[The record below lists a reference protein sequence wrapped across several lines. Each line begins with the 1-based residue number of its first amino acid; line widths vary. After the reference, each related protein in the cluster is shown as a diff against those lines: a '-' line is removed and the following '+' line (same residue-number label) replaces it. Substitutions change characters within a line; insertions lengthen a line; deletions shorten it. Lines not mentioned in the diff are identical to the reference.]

1 MPGPGLR
8 VHGGEAGGRRLAVP
22 PGVRPSE
29 GVVKEA
35 IFNVL
40 GDAVVDAAAL
50 DLCAGS
56 GALGIEALSRGAAR
70 AIFVDRGERSVTAIR
85 KNLAAL
91 GYTDR
96 GRVFRA
102 EVARWLEG
110 RPADASRSGLVLLD
124 PPYNDPV
131 LVRVLRL
138 LDRLCAEGAVVVAE
152 HAPRQVLPALERLQT
167 VRDRRYGDTQVTFLE
182 AGP

>member
-1 MPGPGLR
+1 MAQGSLR
-8 VHGGEAGGRRLAVP
+8 VHGGEAGGRRLVAP
-22 PGVRPSE
+22 PGIRPSE

-40 GDAVVDAAAL
+40 GGAVLDATAL

-56 GALGIEALSRGAAR
+56 GALGIEALSRGAGR
-70 AIFVDRGERSVTAIR
+70 AVFVERAERAVVAIR
-85 KNLAAL
+85 RNLATL
-91 GYTDR
+91 DYQDR

-110 RPADASRSGLVLLD
+110 RPADVARCGLVLFD

-131 LVRVLRL
+131 VERVLRL
-138 LDRLCAEGAVVVAE
+138 LDRLCAEGTIVVAE
-152 HAPRQVLPALERLQT
+152 HGVRQALPVLARLRA

>member
-1 MPGPGLR
+1 MSGPGLR
-8 VHGGEAGGRRLAVP
+8 VHGGEAGGRRLVVP

-40 GDAVVDAAAL
+40 GDEVVDARAL

-56 GALGIEALSRGAAR
+56 GALGIEALSRGAAG
-70 AIFVDRGERSVTAIR
+70 AIFVDRGERAVTAIR
-85 KNLAAL
+85 RNLAAL
-91 GYTDR
+91 GYEGR
-96 GRVFRA
+96 ARVFRA
-102 EVARWLEG
+102 EAARWLEG
-110 RPADASRSGLVLLD
+110 RPADAGRCGLVLLD

-131 LVRVLRL
+131 LERVLRL
-138 LDRLCAEGAVVVAE
+138 LDRLCAEGTVVVAE
-152 HAPRQVLPALERLQT
+152 HAARQRLPTLGRLQA
-167 VRDRRYGDTQVTFLE
+167 VRDRKYGDTQVTFLE